1 MTELSPRL
9 EHTAFASLY
18 DRIAPL
24 VYGITRRMLRDPLM
38 AEHVTRD
45 VLVELWRQ
53 ADRFDETR
61 GSVETWATTVA
72 HRRALE
78 AVRLER
84 RPQGQ
89 EARVAGALADEEGCG
104 DTALDAA
111 QRHNLHQALDGLQ
124 HPQRQAIQLAFLD
137 GMTQREIAS
146 MLDVP
151 VGTVRS
157 RIRDGLLSLRDGA
170 GLR

>member
-24 VYGITRRMLRDPLM
+24 VYGITRRVLRDPLM

-53 ADRFDETR
+53 ADRYDETR

-72 HRRALE
+72 HRRAVE

-89 EARVAGALADEEGCG
+89 EARVAGALADEGC
-104 DTALDAA
+104 DETALDAA
-111 QRHNLHQALDGLQ
+111 QRHNLHQALDGLR

-137 GMTQREIAS
+137 GMRQREIAS

-157 RIRDGLLSLRDGA
+157 RIRDGLLSLRDDA

>member
-53 ADRFDETR
+53 ADRYDETR

-72 HRRALE
+72 HRRAVE

-89 EARVAGALADEEGCG
+89 EARVAGALADEDCD

-111 QRHNLHQALDGLQ
+111 QRHNLHQALDGLR